1 MAPRLEMQF
10 LQAGRALIGAA
21 LVVAP
26 QSPGGDWVGDDART
40 PGGRVAMRALGAREV
55 LVGIGALR
63 AARSGSASEAVAWS
77 LGLAACDVV
86 DGVATLAEAREL
98 PRMGAAVGAFA
109 LSSAVAGAWIAL
121 RLRG

>member
-1 MAPRLEMQF
+1 MTPRLEMQL

-26 QSPGGDWVGDDART
+26 QAPGGNWVGDDART

-63 AARSGSASEAVAWS
+63 AARSGSTSEAVAWS

-98 PRMGAAVGAFA
+98 PRSALAVTAIA
-109 LSSAVAGAWIAL
+109 LTSALAGARIAA
-121 RLRG
+121 RLGD